1 MDNRI
6 FNRTKKTLGILLIIF
21 LVTSVTSLAVNAY
34 DGRYDHDNV
43 VQITQLEQINTFL
56 HKGPIFVEMKAQ
68 SCKPCQQTI
77 PILEKLAAEYKGKV
91 TIASIDIYQSPELAK
106 YFGGYNLPD
115 AFVIVGTKN
124 GKYIYINDDGNSTLD
139 RSQARI
145 VGLDAENK
153 NRFEKIIDQA
163 LIQQGTNKPML
174 TGQHK
179 SGKHSDELYQNRQNQ
194 GEQSQG
200 EQNQGR
206 QNQGGQF
213 PGELFL
219 GEQYLGDKFTDG
231 ILPGGLFPGEQYLDG
246 QFSDIELYPGKH
258 LGGKFSG
265 GQNQG
270 GQNQIKQFPI
280 VTRSVGARPVGARPA
295 IGTGLV
301 TPATPG
307 LITDPTYGVAAPA
320 TSGSKHSDEQQNDGK
335 HPGEQ
340 HKGKKHSNKQYHNRK
355 YLNEQNNADKNK
367 A

>member
-1 MDNRI
+1 MDNLT

-56 HKGPIFVEMKAQ
+56 HKGPVFVEMKAQ

-115 AFVIVGTKN
+115 TFVIVGTKN

-145 VGLDAENK
+145 VGLDAENR

-179 SGKHSDELYQNRQNQ
+179 SEKHSDELYQNRQNQ
-194 GEQSQG
+194 GEQS
-200 EQNQGR
+200 QGR

-320 TSGSKHSDEQQNDGK
+320 TSGSKHSDDQQNDGK
-335 HPGEQ
+335 HSGEQ

>member
-1 MDNRI
+1 MDNQI
-6 FNRTKKTLGILLIIF
+6 FNRTKKTLGIVLIIF

-34 DGRYDHDNV
+34 NGMYDHDNV

-56 HKGPIFVEMKAQ
+56 HKGPVFVEMKAQ

-77 PILEKLAAEYKGKV
+77 PILEKLAAEYKGKA
-91 TIASIDIYQSPELAK
+91 TIASIDIYQSPEVAK
-106 YFGGYNLPD
+106 YFGGYDLPD

-124 GKYIYINDDGNSTLD
+124 GKYVYINDDGTSTLD

-145 VGLDAENK
+145 IGLNAGNK

-163 LIQQGTNKPML
+163 LMQQGTNKPML

-179 SGKHSDELYQNRQNQ
+179 REKHSGELYQNGQN
-194 GEQSQG
+194 QG

-206 QNQGGQF
+206 QNQGGQL
-213 PGELFL
+213 PSELFP

-280 VTRSVGARPVGARPA
+280 VTKSVGARPAGAKPA
-295 IGTGLV
+295 IGTGLI
-301 TPATPG
+301 TPTTPG
-307 LITDPTYGVAAPA
+307 LITDPTYGVSAPDNIRFK
-320 TSGSKHSDEQQNDGK
+320 TL
-335 HPGEQ
+335 
-340 HKGKKHSNKQYHNRK
+340 R
-355 YLNEQNNADKNK
+355 
-367 A
+367 